1 MAALTQTV
9 SPSALVVR
17 SAGVDGSVIVDGDSR
32 FELLT
37 IARYRKEP
45 GTLFLLGEDQDTG
58 RVLRGRIS
66 DTDRVM
72 VEVR

>member
-1 MAALTQTV
+1 MAVLTQAV
-9 SPSALVVR
+9 LPSALVVR
-17 SAGVDGSVIVDGDSR
+17 RAGVDGSIVLDGDRR

-37 IARYRKEP
+37 IARYGKEP
-45 GTLFLLGEDQDTG
+45 GTLFLLGEDQEDG
-58 RVLRGRIS
+58 RVVRGRVS